1 MKKFLPDELPDALAA
16 PKEKGAKVRVRNIGP
31 NALEHNI
38 QVGVAGFLTEA
49 VDHLDDLVW
58 FSVPNGGARPGVTVM
73 KNGVERRFST
83 EGRKLREEGL
93 KSGVADIIILWK
105 RRMICIEMKKKG
117 TYQSEAQK
125 QFEEEV
131 ILAGGVYTVC
141 RSVREVEDF
150 LSTLGV
156 PLAATTY

>member
-1 MKKFLPDELPDALAA
+1 VKKFLPDELPEALAA
-16 PKEKGAKVRVRNIGP
+16 PKKKGAKIRVRNIGP
-31 NALEHNI
+31 NALEHKI

-58 FSVPNGGARPGVTVM
+58 FAVPNGGARPGVTIE
-73 KNGVERRFST
+73 KNGVEMRFSK
-83 EGRKLREEGL
+83 EGKKLREEGV
-93 KSGVADIIILWK
+93 KSGVSDIVILWR
-105 RRMICIEMKKKG
+105 RRMICIEMKRKG
-117 TYQSEAQK
+117 TYQSETQEE
-125 QFEEEV
+125 FEQSV

-150 LSTLGV
+150 LNTLGV